1 MSNERWPGLMK
12 REEAAEYLGVS
23 PETVSREKAAGRIK
37 SVLLRGLVRY
47 SREALDAY
55 IRDLPE
61 GDGACAANEARERKR
76 LDERTK
82 QRESKQRKEQQPAP

>member
-1 MSNERWPGLMK
+1 MSKERWPGLMK

-23 PETVSREKAAGRIK
+23 PETVSREKAAGKIK

-76 LDERTK
+76 LDERSK
-82 QRESKQRKEQQPAP
+82 KREQRKDQQPAA